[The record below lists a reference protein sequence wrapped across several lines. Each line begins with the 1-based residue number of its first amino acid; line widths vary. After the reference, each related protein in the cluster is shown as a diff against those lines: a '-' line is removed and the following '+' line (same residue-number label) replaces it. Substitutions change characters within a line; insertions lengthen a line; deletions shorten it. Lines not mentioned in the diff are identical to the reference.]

1 MPHYLPGTPSPKVAL
16 ALVQRA
22 AELLDSSVS
31 TIDLE
36 IASAEYER
44 QVNEVVESDEDM
56 IRYVRQLEESHD
68 EGDDDDD
75 DAEDSPDVV
84 ANGSLTDEY
93 GNLPTGEA
101 LAAELERFLR
111 DQG

>member
-1 MPHYLPGTPSPKVAL
+1 M
-16 ALVQRA
+16 
-22 AELLDSSVS
+22 S

-75 DAEDSPDVV
+75 DTDGPDVV